1 MQSTLQVGGAR
12 RVSGRRRPLTA
23 GQAPQ
28 AAPHRSP
35 QTPTFKVQV
44 DYVDV
49 DVLVTD
55 KDGRFVRD
63 LTKDDFQVFE
73 DGRRQTITNF
83 SVVNIPVDRA
93 DRPLYSPET
102 TLEPDVQSNET
113 PFEGRIYVMI
123 LDDVHID
130 VQRTPNVRTP
140 RGSSSSAIS
149 APTT

>member
-1 MQSTLQVGGAR
+1 MQR
-12 RVSGRRRPLTA
+12 RIRWAGLVAFLAGTALNA
-23 GQAPQ
+23 GQTPQ
-28 AAPHRSP
+28 SSLP

-63 LTKDDFQVFE
+63 LTRDDFEVSE
-73 DGRRQTITNF
+73 DGRRQQIANF
-83 SVVNIPVDRA
+83 SVVDIPVERA
-93 DRPLYSPET
+93 DRPLYSLET

-113 PFEGRIYVMI
+113 PFEGRLYVMI

-130 VQRTPNVRTP
+130 ALRTPNVKAHARQF
-140 RGSSSSAIS
+140 IE
-149 APTT
+149 